1 MFYLGLTAGA
11 VAGFFV
17 CALLTAASR
26 ADDAMERAEMAREP
40 GRSRQPRGW

>member
-1 MFYLGLTAGA
+1 MFYLGLIAGTI
-11 VAGFFV
+11 AGFFV

-26 ADDAMERAEMAREP
+26 ADDASERAEMTREP